1 MALLRRIVNFE
12 VKLQLCNPLS
22 FHLEM
27 PKVNNLKTEDL
38 TLEQLARLLEV
49 IGQDANV

>member
-1 MALLRRIVNFE
+1 
-12 VKLQLCNPLS
+12 
-22 FHLEM
+22 M